1 MNTWDG
7 RLCCS
12 RQARLWRRC
21 PPSSIRHGRAC
32 CACWCWP
39 SATSTHRVTNVV
51 LAVVLLAG
59 FAAVFL
65 RRGAAARG
73 GFTIRDWRVWLGL
86 GLFVALIVILRLT
99 V

>member
-1 MNTWDG
+1 MLQPTGAPVATVSTFLDPA
-7 RLCCS
+7 R
-12 RQARLWRRC
+12 ARLLRMLVL
-21 PPSSIRHGRAC
+21 A
-32 CACWCWP
+32 

>member
-1 MNTWDG
+1 VATVSTFLDPARG
-7 RLCCS
+7 RLV
-12 RQARLWRRC
+12 RMLVLA
-21 PPSSIRHGRAC
+21 
-32 CACWCWP
+32 

-59 FAAVFL
+59 FAVVFL
-65 RRGAAARG
+65 RRGAPDRG

-86 GLFVALIVILRLT
+86 GLFVALIVILRVT